1 VGTTNIEHDHDCLGN
16 LYASRLFGPHP
27 DLVSLDLPSPARAG
41 EGQATVG
48 RGGEGQVAKC
58 AIVACMHK
66 ILVIVNAM
74 IKSGTLWQ
82 ADYAST
88 SS

>member
-1 VGTTNIEHDHDCLGN
+1 
-16 LYASRLFGPHP
+16 
-27 DLVSLDLPSPARAG
+27 
-41 EGQATVG
+41 
-48 RGGEGQVAKC
+48 
-58 AIVACMHK
+58 MHK

-88 SS
+88 SP